1 MLEEKYR
8 PKTLDDVIGQND
20 VIEKI
25 QMHIQKPP
33 QEVPH
38 FLFHGGSGVGKTA
51 TAGAIVNE
59 LNADMIEL
67 NASDDRG
74 IDTMRNRVI
83 TAMKSAF
90 LGHKIIF
97 MDEADMLTEESQR
110 ALRRPLEIYRKTTVI
125 MSCNTIEKIS
135 PYIQDRMTVYHF
147 EPIQAEDMI
156 ARLQYIA
163 EQEGITDVDY
173 TEIVEQAHGSM
184 RKAIILLEDGA
195 GTRTSVVND
204 ELKQM
209 AEQMGL

>member
-1 MLEEKYR
+1 MRVRRQGVEMLEEKYR
-8 PKTLDDVIGQND
+8 
-20 VIEKI
+20 
-25 QMHIQKPP
+25 P

-51 TAGAIVNE
+51 TAGAIKNE
-59 LNADMIEL
+59 LDADMIEL

-90 LGHKIIF
+90 FGHKIIF

-125 MSCNTIEKIS
+125 MSCNTIEKIN
-135 PYIQDRMTVYHF
+135 PYIQDRMMVYHF
-147 EPIQAEDMI
+147 KPIQPADMEK
-156 ARLQYIA
+156 RLQYIA
-163 EQEGITDVDY
+163 EQENITDVDY
-173 TEIVEQAHGSM
+173 TAIIEQANGSM

-195 GTRTSVVND
+195 GVSNKYV
-204 ELKQM
+204 ELAKQM
-209 AEQMGL
+209 SKA